1 MRAADVPLFTL
12 SVRLQYEC
20 ALACAYQY
28 AYLAHPLSF
37 LPDSRVVTLYRRL
50 KQLKIDIPAQKI
62 HGAAAL
68 LPYGG
73 PATHENMTVHS
84 AFGLR
89 CANPSRTK
97 SLRMTCLRWFKSAAL
112 SYLQRPVQRRRDYPL
127 SVRGHRNAQNG
138 TR

>member
-1 MRAADVPLFTL
+1 MRAADVPAFAL
-12 SVRLQYEC
+12 SVRLQDEC
-20 ALACAYQY
+20 ALACANQH

-50 KQLKIDIPAQKI
+50 KRLKIDIPAKKI
-62 HGAAAL
+62 YAASAP
-68 LPYGG
+68 LPYDG

-112 SYLQRPVQRRRDYPL
+112 S
-127 SVRGHRNAQNG
+127 
-138 TR
+138 